1 MYSNDFRKLAVRLYK
16 KYKNY
21 RKVASLL
28 HISTS
33 TIHRWNTKGIGTK
46 KTTRKSRVFDKVKD
60 FIVDF
65 IEKKPFITQWEIS
78 NEIHDHLNLKISLK
92 TISRILKKLS
102 FTKKKAYTLSN

>member
-78 NEIHDHLNLKISLK
+78 NEIHNHLNLKILK
-92 TISRILKKLS
+92 IYFQIPFIKIFSFLFTIVVKS
-102 FTKKKAYTLSN
+102 